1 MRCRGAILELIMAGS
16 KSYIPTG
23 IFAKAP
29 FKIFIEILSPL
40 LLVGMGFLL
49 KFY

>member
-16 KSYIPTG
+16 KSYIP